1 MEKTDIKKVLKSFYS
16 APAGEFVV
24 RDMPPLAYLM
34 VDGHGDPNTEPAY
47 QAAVEAL
54 YTVAYTLKFMSK
66 NQFGRDYV
74 VPPLEGL
81 WWADNPEDF
90 ITRRKEQWS
99 WTMMILVPDFVSQT
113 TVEAAIAIAR
123 EKKDN
128 PALAL
133 LRFAVLEEG
142 TVVQTL
148 HIGPYDAE
156 GPILERLHEE
166 FMPANGFTF
175 SGIHHEIYLSDPRKV
190 AAEKLKT
197 ILRQPVRALG

>member
-1 MEKTDIKKVLKSFYS
+1 MEKTDIKKTLKHLYS
-16 APAGEFVV
+16 APHGKFVLLDV
-24 RDMPPLAYLM
+24 PPLAYLM
-34 VDGHGDPNTEPAY
+34 VDGHGNPNTDPGY
-47 QAAVEAL
+47 QAALEAL
-54 YTVAYTLKFMSK
+54 YKVAYTLKFMSK

-99 WTMMILVPDFVSQT
+99 WTMMILVPDFVSQAS
-113 TVEAAIAIAR
+113 VEAAIAIAR
-123 EKKDN
+123 QKKNN

-133 LRFAVLEEG
+133 LRYAVLEEG

-156 GPILERLHEE
+156 GPVLEKLHEE
-166 FMPANGFTF
+166 FMPGNGFTF